1 VDDTDWGDDPGE
13 TDPCA
18 LANTQVV
25 AFWLL
30 DTYGCPYSGKDAAY
44 APLKPPPAPCYNVP
58 VATGAVMVYDVEQAL
73 DYYGLSAYIQSGS
86 YTLVTNTTG
95 AIITGVDYK
104 IIPGDVTQFEDAL
117 KTGPYSD
124 CFYQDLSIG
133 NWFHYRNVGVGIL
146 SGLFGGGAMGWR
158 GYQGQGISQGSLQIV
173 IGTTTGL
180 GYADIDEYNTQ
191 DLWNLAHHLGG
202 MIPKPGHG
210 HLL

>member
-1 VDDTDWGDDPGE
+1 VDDTDWGDEAGE
-13 TDPCA
+13 TDPCP

-30 DTYGCPYSGKDAAY
+30 DAYGCPYSGQDAAY
-44 APLKPPPAPCYNVP
+44 APLKPPPPHCYNVP

-73 DYYGLSAYIQSGS
+73 DYYGLSAFIKPDS

-133 NWFHYRNVGVGIL
+133 NWFHYRNVGVGTL
-146 SGLFGGGAMGWR
+146 SGLFGGAMGWR

-173 IGTTTGL
+173 IGIATGL
-180 GYADIDEYNTQ
+180 GYADIDQYNTQ
-191 DLWNLAHHLGG
+191 DLWNLARHLWG

-210 HLL
+210 RTL